1 MPREIGANQKV
12 TGGLVNTEFEFSDR
26 DFQRVRRIIN
36 EVAGISLADGKREL
50 VYSRLSR
57 RLRQRGLRRFED
69 YCDLLETQ
77 DDTAELGEFVNALTT
92 NLTSFFREP
101 HHFEFLAREL
111 LPALIRERGFGT
123 RRIRVWSAGCS
134 TGEEPY
140 SIAMVLRETL
150 PATGWDVKILATD
163 LDSNVLATAGQGV
176 YELSRVKD
184 LPEARLRRWFQKGR
198 GAQTGWV
205 RVAPAL
211 RELITFRRLNLMDDW
226 PMRGAFDIVFC
237 RNVVIY
243 FDKPTQRVL
252 FERFADQLVEQGH
265 LFVGHSESLFK
276 VTERFVPLGKTIYQR
291 CI

>member
-1 MPREIGANQKV
+1 MASG
-12 TGGLVNTEFEFSDR
+12 EFEFSDQ
-26 DFQRVRRIIN
+26 DFQHIRRIIN

-57 RLRQRGLRRFED
+57 RLRQLGLRRFEE
-69 YCDLLETQ
+69 YCTLLESGS
-77 DDTAELGEFVNALTT
+77 DTAELSEFVNALTT

-101 HHFEFLAREL
+101 HHFDFLGDEL
-111 LPALIRERGFGT
+111 LPTLVRERSLT
-123 RRIRVWSAGCS
+123 HRRLRIWSAGCS

-140 SIAMVLRETL
+140 TIAMVLREAL
-150 PATGWDVKILATD
+150 PAVGWDIKILATD
-163 LDSNVLATAGQGV
+163 LDSNVLATAQRGI
-176 YELSRVKD
+176 YDWDRVKD
-184 LPEARLRRWFQKGR
+184 LSEARRRRWFLKGC
-198 GAQTGWV
+198 GAQAGQV

-211 RELITFRRLNLMDDW
+211 CDLITFRRLNLMEEW

-243 FDKPTQRVL
+243 FDKPTQQVL
-252 FERFADQLVEQGH
+252 FDRFADRLIEQGH

-276 VTERFVPLGKTIYQR
+276 VTERFAPLGKTIYRR

>member
-92 NLTSFFREP
+92 NLTAFFREP

-198 GAQTGWV
+198 GAQAGRV

-211 RELITFRRLNLMDDW
+211 RELITFRRLNLMDEW

>member
-123 RRIRVWSAGCS
+123 RRLRVWSAGCS

-163 LDSNVLATAGQGV
+163 LDSNVLATAGQGI
-176 YELSRVKD
+176 YELGRVKD

-198 GAQTGWV
+198 GAQAGWV

-276 VTERFVPLGKTIYQR
+276 VTERFAPLGKTIYQR